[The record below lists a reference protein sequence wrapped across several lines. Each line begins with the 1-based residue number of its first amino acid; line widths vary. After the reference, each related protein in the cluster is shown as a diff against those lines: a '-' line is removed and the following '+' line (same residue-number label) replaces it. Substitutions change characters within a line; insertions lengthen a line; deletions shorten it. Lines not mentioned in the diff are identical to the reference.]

1 VPADQ
6 LGCVAIAAMWK
17 KLGVNV
23 EHSITERKVHYANMR
38 RGDFE
43 VGDYGWNSDYNDAQN
58 FL

>member
-1 VPADQ
+1 MVLPF
-6 LGCVAIAAMWK
+6 
-17 KLGVNV
+17 
-23 EHSITERKVHYANMR
+23 EHSIIERKLHYANMR